1 MRCLK
6 CGFENPNGSVVCSNC
21 GTSLTNVNTNQNNMG
36 SNNNLGNQMND
47 SVHQNIFDA
56 NSFNNN
62 QVNQVNNM
70 NNNMQNETNINNN
83 SQSMNINNANNDFQ
97 SSSMNNQNNMN
108 MVDNSSNNEDK
119 KVKKKKLKWRI
130 PVLLFVG
137 SIIAIIIPTILEVVF
152 ALVISGEDV
161 QSNNLFNIL
170 NLIFIVLAVIL
181 LLSSFISIPIVIIK
195 YNKDDSNNQEKKLD
209 DYLNS
214 NASLDDKLLA
224 SFIGNNYDKIINN
237 KFSLS
242 ACFLCVWYLFY
253 RKIYLISIIIMII
266 SFVIGLFLP
275 VLSGVYTIILMACSG
290 LLFNK
295 LYVKYAKKKID
306 KIKVENTNMT
316 EDDLIKL
323 ARQKGGVSTKAL
335 IIYIIVFVIISII
348 YFAILLSNGL
358 KGKTL
363 SCTTTESETGLTLK
377 HDIEMTFDNSLLI
390 GAKQKITYTI
400 DDSYSSYSSYLEELA
415 RENAQEY
422 MDHGCDVDITN
433 EGNEIVVT
441 ISFDIDNMSE
451 LDKSYFDLNNPG
463 TYESNKNALENDG
476 YTCK

>member
-21 GTSLTNVNTNQNNMG
+21 GTSLTNVNINQNNMI
-36 SNNNLGNQMND
+36 SNNNLGNMQQMND
-47 SVHQNIFDA
+47 STQQNIFDA

-70 NNNMQNETNINNN
+70 NNNMQNETSINNN

-97 SSSMNNQNNMN
+97 SPSMNNQNNMN
-108 MVDNSSNNEDK
+108 MVNNSSNNEDK
-119 KVKKKKLKWRI
+119 KVKKKKLKWWI

-137 SIIAIIIPTILEVVF
+137 AFVSILIPVILETILGNEN
-152 ALVISGEDV
+152 A
-161 QSNNLFNIL
+161 QSSNLFNIL
-170 NLIFIVLAVIL
+170 NVIFIGLSGL
-181 LLSSFISIPIVIIK
+181 LVVSSIVSIPIVIVK
-195 YNKDDSNNQEKKLD
+195 YKQNDSNNQEKKLD

-306 KIKVENTNMT
+306 KIKVENTNMA

-323 ARQKGGVSTKAL
+323 AGQKGGVSTKAL

-377 HDIEMTFDNSLLI
+377 HDIEMTFDNAILT

-400 DDSYSSYSSYLEELA
+400 DDNYTSYSSYLEELA

-433 EGNEIVVT
+433 TGNEIVVT
-441 ISFDIDNMSE
+441 INFDIDNMSE
-451 LDKSYFDLNNPG
+451 LDKSYFDLDNPG

>member
-21 GTSLTNVNTNQNNMG
+21 GTSLTNVNINQNNMI
-36 SNNNLGNQMND
+36 SNNNLGNMQQMND
-47 SVHQNIFDA
+47 SAQQNIFDA

-97 SSSMNNQNNMN
+97 SPSMNNQNNMN
-108 MVDNSSNNEDK
+108 MVNDSSNNEDK
-119 KVKKKKLKWRI
+119 KVKKKKLKWWI

-137 SIIAIIIPTILEVVF
+137 AFVSILIPVILETILGNEN
-152 ALVISGEDV
+152 A
-161 QSNNLFNIL
+161 QSSNLFNIL
-170 NLIFIVLAVIL
+170 NVIFIGLSGL
-181 LLSSFISIPIVIIK
+181 LVVSSIVSIPIVIVK
-195 YNKDDSNNQEKKLD
+195 YKQNDSNNQEKKLD

-306 KIKVENTNMT
+306 KIKVENTNMA

-323 ARQKGGVSTKAL
+323 AGQKGGVSTKAL

-377 HDIEMTFDNSLLI
+377 HDIEMTFDNAILT

-400 DDSYSSYSSYLEELA
+400 DDNYTSYSSYLEELA

-433 EGNEIVVT
+433 TGNEIVVT
-441 ISFDIDNMSE
+441 INFDIDNMSE
-451 LDKSYFDLNNPG
+451 LDKSYFDLDNPG

>member
-21 GTSLTNVNTNQNNMG
+21 GTSLTNVNINQNNTG
-36 SNNNLGNQMND
+36 ANNNLGNTIQMND
-47 SVHQNIFDA
+47 STQQNIFDA

-70 NNNMQNETNINNN
+70 NNNMQNEININNN

-97 SSSMNNQNNMN
+97 SPSMNNQNNMN
-108 MVDNSSNNEDK
+108 MVNDSSNNEDK
-119 KVKKKKLKWRI
+119 KVKNKKLKWWI
-130 PVLLFVG
+130 PVLLFVDAFV
-137 SIIAIIIPTILEVVF
+137 SILIPVILETILGNEN
-152 ALVISGEDV
+152 A
-161 QSNNLFNIL
+161 QSSNLFNIL
-170 NLIFIVLAVIL
+170 NVIFIGLSGL
-181 LLSSFISIPIVIIK
+181 LVVSSIVSIPIVIVK
-195 YNKDDSNNQEKKLD
+195 YKQNDSNNQEKKLD

-306 KIKVENTNMT
+306 KIKVENTNMA

-323 ARQKGGVSTKAL
+323 AGQKGGVSTKAL
-335 IIYIIVFVIISII
+335 IIYIILYVVITII

-363 SCTTTESETGLTLK
+363 SCTTTESQTGLTLK
-377 HDIEMTFDNSLLI
+377 HDIEMTFDNAILT

-400 DDSYSSYSSYLEELA
+400 DDNYTSYSSYLEELA

-433 EGNEIVVT
+433 TGNEIVVT
-441 ISFDIDNMSE
+441 INFDIDNMSE
-451 LDKSYFDLNNPG
+451 LDKLYFDLDNPG

>member
-1 MRCLK
+1 
-6 CGFENPNGSVVCSNC
+6 
-21 GTSLTNVNTNQNNMG
+21 
-36 SNNNLGNQMND
+36 
-47 SVHQNIFDA
+47 
-56 NSFNNN
+56 
-62 QVNQVNNM
+62 
-70 NNNMQNETNINNN
+70 MQ
-83 SQSMNINNANNDFQ
+83 
-97 SSSMNNQNNMN
+97 
-108 MVDNSSNNEDK
+108 
-119 KVKKKKLKWRI
+119 R
-130 PVLLFVG
+130 
-137 SIIAIIIPTILEVVF
+137 
-152 ALVISGEDV
+152 
-161 QSNNLFNIL
+161 
-170 NLIFIVLAVIL
+170 
-181 LLSSFISIPIVIIK
+181 
-195 YNKDDSNNQEKKLD
+195 
-209 DYLNS
+209 
-214 NASLDDKLLA
+214 
-224 SFIGNNYDKIINN
+224 
-237 KFSLS
+237 
-242 ACFLCVWYLFY
+242 
-253 RKIYLISIIIMII
+253 
-266 SFVIGLFLP
+266 
-275 VLSGVYTIILMACSG
+275 
-290 LLFNK
+290 
-295 LYVKYAKKKID
+295 KKID

>member
-1 MRCLK
+1 MKCLK

-21 GTSLTNVNTNQNNMG
+21 GASLTNVNTNQNNII
-36 SNNNLGNQMND
+36 SNNNLGNMQQMND
-47 SVHQNIFDA
+47 STQQNIFDA

-70 NNNMQNETNINNN
+70 NNNMQNETSINNN

-97 SSSMNNQNNMN
+97 SPSMNNQNNMN
-108 MVDNSSNNEDK
+108 MVNNSSNNEDK
-119 KVKKKKLKWRI
+119 KVKKKKLKWWI

-137 SIIAIIIPTILEVVF
+137 AFVSILIPVILETILGNEN
-152 ALVISGEDV
+152 A
-161 QSNNLFNIL
+161 QSSNLFNIL
-170 NLIFIVLAVIL
+170 NVIFIGLSGL
-181 LLSSFISIPIVIIK
+181 LVVSSIVSIPIVIVK
-195 YNKDDSNNQEKKLD
+195 YKQNDSNNQEKKLD

-306 KIKVENTNMT
+306 KIKVENTNMA

-323 ARQKGGVSTKAL
+323 ASQKGGVSTKAL
-335 IIYIIVFVIISII
+335 IIYIILYVVITII

-363 SCTTTESETGLTLK
+363 SCTTTESQTGLTLK
-377 HDIEMTFDNSLLI
+377 HDIEMTFDNALLT

-400 DDSYSSYSSYLEELA
+400 DDNYTSYSSYLEELA

-433 EGNEIVVT
+433 TGNEIVVT
-441 ISFDIDNMSE
+441 INFDIDNMSE
-451 LDKSYFDLNNPG
+451 LDKLYFDLDNPG

>member
-21 GTSLTNVNTNQNNMG
+21 GTSLTNVNINQNNMI
-36 SNNNLGNQMND
+36 SNNNLGNMQQMND
-47 SVHQNIFDA
+47 SAQQNIFDA

-97 SSSMNNQNNMN
+97 SPSMNNQNNMN
-108 MVDNSSNNEDK
+108 MVNDSSNNEDK
-119 KVKKKKLKWRI
+119 KVKKKKLKWWI

-137 SIIAIIIPTILEVVF
+137 AFVSILIPVILETILGNEN
-152 ALVISGEDV
+152 A
-161 QSNNLFNIL
+161 QSSNLFNIL
-170 NLIFIVLAVIL
+170 NVIFIGLSGL
-181 LLSSFISIPIVIIK
+181 LVVSSIVSIPIVIVK
-195 YNKDDSNNQEKKLD
+195 YKQNDSNNQEKKLD

-306 KIKVENTNMT
+306 KIKVENTNMA

-323 ARQKGGVSTKAL
+323 AGQKGGVSTKAL

-377 HDIEMTFDNSLLI
+377 HDIEMTFDNAILT

-400 DDSYSSYSSYLEELA
+400 DDNYTSYSSYLEELA

-433 EGNEIVVT
+433 TGNEIVVT
-441 ISFDIDNMSE
+441 INFDIDNMSE
-451 LDKSYFDLNNPG
+451 LDKLYFDLDNPG

>member
-21 GTSLTNVNTNQNNMG
+21 GTSLTNVNINQNNMI
-36 SNNNLGNQMND
+36 SNNNLGNMQQMND
-47 SVHQNIFDA
+47 SAQQNIFDA

-97 SSSMNNQNNMN
+97 SPSMNNQNNMN
-108 MVDNSSNNEDK
+108 MVNDSSNNEDK
-119 KVKKKKLKWRI
+119 KVKKKKLKWWI

-137 SIIAIIIPTILEVVF
+137 AFVSILIPVILETILGNEN
-152 ALVISGEDV
+152 A
-161 QSNNLFNIL
+161 QSSNLFNIL
-170 NLIFIVLAVIL
+170 NVIFIGLSGL
-181 LLSSFISIPIVIIK
+181 LVVSSIVSIPIVIVK
-195 YNKDDSNNQEKKLD
+195 YKQNDSNNQEKKLD

-306 KIKVENTNMT
+306 KIKVENTNMA

-323 ARQKGGVSTKAL
+323 AGQKGGVSTKAL

-377 HDIEMTFDNSLLI
+377 HDIEMTFDNAILT

-433 EGNEIVVT
+433 TGNEIVVT
-441 ISFDIDNMSE
+441 INFDIDNMSE
-451 LDKSYFDLNNPG
+451 LDKSYFDLDNPG

>member
-1 MRCLK
+1 MKCLK

-21 GTSLTNVNTNQNNMG
+21 GASLTNVNTNQNNII
-36 SNNNLGNQMND
+36 SNNNLGNTIQMND
-47 SVHQNIFDA
+47 STQQNIFDA

-70 NNNMQNETNINNN
+70 NNNMQNEININNN
-83 SQSMNINNANNDFQ
+83 SQSMNINNANNGFQ
-97 SSSMNNQNNMN
+97 SSGMKNQNNMN
-108 MVDNSSNNEDK
+108 MVNDSSNNEDK
-119 KVKKKKLKWRI
+119 KVKNKKLKWWI

-137 SIIAIIIPTILEVVF
+137 AFVSILIPVILETILGNEN
-152 ALVISGEDV
+152 A
-161 QSNNLFNIL
+161 QSSNLFNIL
-170 NLIFIVLAVIL
+170 NVIFIGLSGL
-181 LLSSFISIPIVIIK
+181 LVVSSIVSIPIVIVK
-195 YNKDDSNNQEKKLD
+195 YKQNDSNNQEKKLD

-275 VLSGVYTIILMACSG
+275 VLSGVYTIILMVCSG

-306 KIKVENTNMT
+306 KIKVENTNMA

-323 ARQKGGVSTKAL
+323 AGQKGGVSTKAL
-335 IIYIIVFVIISII
+335 IIYIILYVVITII

-363 SCTTTESETGLTLK
+363 SCTTTESQTGLTLK
-377 HDIEMTFDNSLLI
+377 HDIEMTFDNAILT

-400 DDSYSSYSSYLEELA
+400 DDNYTSYSSYLEELA

-433 EGNEIVVT
+433 TGNEIVVT
-441 ISFDIDNMSE
+441 INFDIDNMSE
-451 LDKSYFDLNNPG
+451 LDKLYFDLDNPG

>member
-21 GTSLTNVNTNQNNMG
+21 GTSLTNVNINQNNMI
-36 SNNNLGNQMND
+36 SNNNLGNMQQMND
-47 SVHQNIFDA
+47 SAQQNIFDA

-97 SSSMNNQNNMN
+97 SPSMNNQNNMN
-108 MVDNSSNNEDK
+108 MVNDSSNNEDK
-119 KVKKKKLKWRI
+119 KVKKKKLKWWI

-137 SIIAIIIPTILEVVF
+137 AFVSILIPVILETILGNEN
-152 ALVISGEDV
+152 A
-161 QSNNLFNIL
+161 QSSNLFNIL
-170 NLIFIVLAVIL
+170 NVIFIGLSGL
-181 LLSSFISIPIVIIK
+181 LVVSSIVSIPIVIVK
-195 YNKDDSNNQEKKLD
+195 YKQNDSNNQEKKLD

-306 KIKVENTNMT
+306 KIKVENTNMA

-323 ARQKGGVSTKAL
+323 AGQKGGVSTKAL

-377 HDIEMTFDNSLLI
+377 HDIEMTFDNAILT

-400 DDSYSSYSSYLEELA
+400 AIL
-415 RENAQEY
+415 
-422 MDHGCDVDITN
+422 VI
-433 EGNEIVVT
+433 
-441 ISFDIDNMSE
+441 
-451 LDKSYFDLNNPG
+451 
-463 TYESNKNALENDG
+463 
-476 YTCK
+476 